1 MPLGGLLGVLFGG
14 GAPPPGRSERLQVA
28 PKHFVLGTPVQA
40 PFPEG
45 VESVVFGTGCFWG
58 TEKGFW
64 RLPGVFAT
72 SVGYCAGATPNPTYN
87 EVCSGAT
94 GHNEV
99 VRVAYDPAKVSFTDL
114 LRNFWQSHDPTQGN
128 GQGNDRGTQYRS
140 GIYFSSP
147 AQQALA
153 EASKAS
159 YEADLG
165 RPVTTEIIPAP
176 EFYFA
181 EDYHQ
186 QYLAKPGN
194 RQYCSAQPT
203 GQKLAA
209 YDGWAP
215 SAEALGGADPAVHAP
230 KLPEGFW
237 EEHGPRPGCTIGF
250 PNEQVVL

>member
-1 MPLGGLLGVLFGG
+1 MPLGGLLGGLFGG

-45 VESVVFGTGCFWG
+45 VESVVFGTGCLWG

-128 GQGNDRGTQYRS
+128 GQGFLHRPPPDL
-140 GIYFSSP
+140 
-147 AQQALA
+147 LA
-153 EASKAS
+153 E
-159 YEADLG
+159 
-165 RPVTTEIIPAP
+165 
-176 EFYFA
+176 
-181 EDYHQ
+181 
-186 QYLAKPGN
+186 
-194 RQYCSAQPT
+194 
-203 GQKLAA
+203 
-209 YDGWAP
+209 
-215 SAEALGGADPAVHAP
+215 
-230 KLPEGFW
+230 
-237 EEHGPRPGCTIGF
+237 PRPPPGQRPRF
-250 PNEQVVL
+250 PSPTSSGTSGRATT

>member
-1 MPLGGLLGVLFGG
+1 MPLGGLLGGLFGG

-87 EVCSGAT
+87 EVCSG
-94 GHNEV
+94 
-99 VRVAYDPAKVSFTDL
+99 DL

-140 GIYFSSP
+140 
-147 AQQALA
+147 
-153 EASKAS
+153 
-159 YEADLG
+159 
-165 RPVTTEIIPAP
+165 
-176 EFYFA
+176 
-181 EDYHQ
+181 
-186 QYLAKPGN
+186 
-194 RQYCSAQPT
+194 
-203 GQKLAA
+203 
-209 YDGWAP
+209 
-215 SAEALGGADPAVHAP
+215 
-230 KLPEGFW
+230 
-237 EEHGPRPGCTIGF
+237 
-250 PNEQVVL
+250 